1 MPEDLGQLCL
11 HPLPFGFRQIEAR
24 EARDVIY
31 GSSIDPH
38 GAGILVDLAYRSTSW
53 EHQRALI
60 YPHVMHFPKE
70 LLADHEK
77 VVFELRPHWL
87 ALVGPVFWSVV
98 SLAVLFFSSK
108 VLTDQTWEDT
118 GNVVIAFGVLIAWIL
133 LAVVPFFQWLFTLFV
148 LTSDRLIT
156 RSGVIAKKSKEIPL
170 ERINDVAFN
179 QNIFERIVGAGDLLV
194 ESAGER
200 GQERI
205 TNVRHP
211 EQVQLMIYK
220 ESEMNSDRMMRG
232 GAPASGSSVSVPQQ
246 IEALA
251 RLRGQGVLTDEEF
264 EAKKADLLKRM

>member
-1 MPEDLGQLCL
+1 M
-11 HPLPFGFRQIEAR
+11 R
-24 EARDVIY
+24 
-31 GSSIDPH
+31 
-38 GAGILVDLAYRSTSW
+38 
-53 EHQRALI
+53 
-60 YPHVMHFPKE
+60 FPKE
-70 LLADHEK
+70 LLASHER

-87 ALVGPVFWSVV
+87 ALAGPLLWSLV
-98 SLAVLFFSSK
+98 SLAVLYFSSD
-108 VLTDQTWEDT
+108 LLAGRSWEDT
-118 GNVVIAFGVLIAWIL
+118 GNTVVAFGVLLGWL
-133 LAVVPFFQWLFTLFV
+133 VLAVGPFLQWLFTLFV

-205 TNVRHP
+205 TNVRNP

-220 ESEMNSDRMMRG
+220 ESETNSDRMMRG
-232 GAPASGSSVSVPQQ
+232 GAPAQASPPGIPEQ

-251 RLRGQGVLTDEEF
+251 RLRQQGVLTDDEF
-264 EAKKADLLKRM
+264 EAKKTDLLKRL

>member
-1 MPEDLGQLCL
+1 
-11 HPLPFGFRQIEAR
+11 
-24 EARDVIY
+24 
-31 GSSIDPH
+31 
-38 GAGILVDLAYRSTSW
+38 
-53 EHQRALI
+53 
-60 YPHVMHFPKE
+60 MHFPKE

-98 SLAVLFFSSK
+98 ALVVLFFSSK
-108 VLTDQTWEDT
+108 VLTNQTWEDT

-133 LAVVPFFQWLFTLFV
+133 LAVGPFFQWLFTLFV

-220 ESEMNSDRMMRG
+220 DSEMNSDRMMRG
-232 GAPASGSSVSVPQQ
+232 GAPASGSSVSVPEQ

-251 RLRGQGVLTDEEF
+251 RLREQGVLTDTEF
-264 EAKKADLLKRM
+264 EAKKAELLKRM